1 MKRIMKQILALVGLV
16 YLTAC
21 SSSTENLN
29 ENKVENM
36 KIRKE
41 ILKKPSAKAFIGLL

>member
-1 MKRIMKQILALVGLV
+1 LCQYVDEYFYG
-16 YLTAC
+16 
-21 SSSTENLN
+21 SN